1 MRESEPRQLRLG
13 SLTQTERRTTMD
25 FDKIGRMIDELNA
38 NFDIVEQ
45 TVKEQEKEQLDDY
58 KKLFWTAY
66 EYINNFYKLF
76 DKVALEKYNSMYI
89 YVSENGK
96 REHNDQYITL
106 RYGSGYGGGEVEF
119 GYHTFASDLYSVNL
133 GNPNR
138 KWFDKYF
145 FGESRFKS
153 EIIPFIKNFD
163 YDYMEKQFV
172 EELNSVITKK
182 AEYLERRYN
191 KAIER

>member
-1 MRESEPRQLRLG
+1 
-13 SLTQTERRTTMD
+13 MD

-58 KKLFWTAY
+58 KELFWKAY

-76 DKVALEKYNSMYI
+76 DKVVLEKYNSMYI
-89 YVSENGK
+89 YVSEK
-96 REHNDQYITL
+96 DKLEHTDNYLTVC
-106 RYGSGYGGGEVEF
+106 YGSGYGGGKVEF
-119 GYHTFASDLYSVNL
+119 GYHSFVHDHYSVSL
-133 GNPNR
+133 GTPNPR
-138 KWFDKYF
+138 WFDKYF
-145 FGESRFKS
+145 FGESKFRD
-153 EIIPFIKNFD
+153 EIIPLIKCFD

-172 EELNSVITKK
+172 EELNKAITKK

-191 KAIER
+191 RAIER

>member
-1 MRESEPRQLRLG
+1 
-13 SLTQTERRTTMD
+13 MD
-25 FDKIGRMIDELNA
+25 FDKIGKMIDELNA

-45 TVKEQEKEQLDDY
+45 NVKEQEKEQLDDY

-76 DKVALEKYNSMYI
+76 DKVAIEKYNSMYI
-89 YVSENGK
+89 YASEK
-96 REHNDQYITL
+96 DKLEHSSNYITVC
-106 RYGSGYGGGEVEF
+106 YGSGYGGGKVEF
-119 GYHTFASDLYSVNL
+119 GYHCFAGDLYSVNL

-138 KWFDKYF
+138 GWFDKYF
-145 FGESRFKS
+145 FAERRFKDD
-153 EIIPFIKNFD
+153 IIPLIKRFD

-172 EELNSVITKK
+172 KELNEVITRK
-182 AEYLERRYN
+182 AECLERRYN